1 MRNREAIQ
9 PRQIEIVVVDVFS
22 YTADNNGNID
32 KARYCESAT
41 GVYRAWRVYHSYIK
55 HTWENS

>member
-9 PRQIEIVVVDVFS
+9 PRKIQMMVVDVFLL
-22 YTADNNGNID
+22 TADNNGNIV
-32 KARYCESAT
+32 KARYCENAI
-41 GVYRAWRVYHSYIK
+41 GVNRAWQVYHSYIK

>member
-9 PRQIEIVVVDVFS
+9 PRKIEIVVVDVFLF
-22 YTADNNGNID
+22 TADNNGNIV

-41 GVYRAWRVYHSYIK
+41 GVNRAWRVYHSYIK
-55 HTWENS
+55 HTWENL

>member
-9 PRQIEIVVVDVFS
+9 PRQIQLVVVDVLP
-22 YTADNNGNID
+22 YTADNNGDIVN
-32 KARYCESAT
+32 ARYRESAT
-41 GVYRAWRVYHSYIK
+41 GVHRAWRVYHSYIK